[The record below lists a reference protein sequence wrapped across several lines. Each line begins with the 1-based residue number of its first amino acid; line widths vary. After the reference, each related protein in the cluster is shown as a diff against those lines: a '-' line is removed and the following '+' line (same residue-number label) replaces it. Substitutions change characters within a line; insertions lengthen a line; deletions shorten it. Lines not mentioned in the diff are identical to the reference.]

1 MSLVNKK
8 YFVIGL
14 MTFSILLSAQVNAQ
28 DFIIENSLYEKSKS
42 KATVISP
49 LTVKKL
55 NQAQVLLDEGNVQ
68 GALNSLNRTLYQ
80 VRSDY
85 EKAVIIQT
93 AAFIILSKDDDAAYK
108 QAIVLFKTVEKIN
121 SLPDSEQQ
129 NILLNIALLSGQLEN
144 YKEAVL
150 WFRKWMDQQTYAGNV
165 IDSKK
170 TMQLA
175 QFYQLDEQVKLAEIY
190 YQKAIKQAL
199 KLKEPVVES
208 WYVQWLSVNF
218 RLENFRK
225 SEAIL
230 TLLISMSPNN
240 LQYYRQLAGIHEWQ
254 DNSKKA
260 LSAWEMAHKQGLIET
275 KPDIQLLAQL
285 LLRLNYPLKA
295 ANVLDV
301 FYKQNNQNLFESDYE
316 LLAGAWLAAKEQ
328 EKAIDTYKKAF
339 SVLKSRKYAVSIAQL
354 YIEKSSFT
362 DALNALKQ
370 VEDNKNGEYYLLI
383 AFVFVQFNDNDSA
396 IKNYEKALDFEKS
409 KDQAQEWLDYLYLVR
424 KNT

>member
-49 LTVKKL
+49 LTFKKL
-55 NQAQVLLDEGNVQ
+55 NQAQVLVDEGNVQ

-175 QFYQLDEQVKLAEIY
+175 QFYQLDEQIKLAEIY

-199 KLKEPVVES
+199 VKLYSK
-208 WYVQWLSVNF
+208 NF
-218 RLENFRK
+218 LKNIDK
-225 SEAIL
+225 VKNPYGKGDATKKIIK
-230 TLLISMSPNN
+230 LLINQP
-240 LQYYRQLAGIHEWQ
+240 IPEEI
-254 DNSKKA
+254 KK
-260 LSAWEMAHKQGLIET
+260 E
-275 KPDIQLLAQL
+275 
-285 LLRLNYPLKA
+285 
-295 ANVLDV
+295 
-301 FYKQNNQNLFESDYE
+301 FYDL
-316 LLAGAWLAAKEQ
+316 
-328 EKAIDTYKKAF
+328 
-339 SVLKSRKYAVSIAQL
+339 
-354 YIEKSSFT
+354 
-362 DALNALKQ
+362 
-370 VEDNKNGEYYLLI
+370 
-383 AFVFVQFNDNDSA
+383 
-396 IKNYEKALDFEKS
+396 
-409 KDQAQEWLDYLYLVR
+409 
-424 KNT
+424 